1 MFTLPC
7 MCASVSVAA
16 SIGLMRRLHQAGP
29 SNRGLMGRQLWHLAA
44 ADCLCSLGIV
54 LTFILQGF
62 KGSST
67 AKEVM
72 TGACDTE
79 GTFCLIGALTSSLVE
94 VHLSLSFL
102 AGLCRNVLML
112 DLLRRSLL
120 CLWPLGSLLGVW
132 QLCTQRFQWTAQDG
146 CKHTDATLF
155 AAVQVLSLLVCGSAY
170 LISLI
175 LVMCSGR
182 VGYSVQSKVWT
193 RAQYFLLVWLVCTC
207 PNTVRLMRNWKFL
220 DSMWCMSLA
229 LSLNALNGFAN
240 TVVYALLTNYV
251 QRLEDR
257 SPNLFSLNT
266 VQDHRHS
273 FRVAFG
279 EQSVDE
285 PVRTSWTPSTSD
297 FNSCEDVQEEVLCCF
312 EAT

>member
-1 MFTLPC
+1 MLFDSNGTESCGCNKPGQVQADRWTVCDAESLRPCVAHVTPTTTIRRRMRMLAYSCVERMALACLWQRVPHLPHLGHVQREGRLF
-7 MCASVSVAA
+7 CAVQGLDACAVFSSRVA
-16 SIGLMRRLHQAGP
+16 R
-29 SNRGLMGRQLWHLAA
+29 
-44 ADCLCSLGIV
+44 
-54 LTFILQGF
+54 
-62 KGSST
+62 
-67 AKEVM
+67 
-72 TGACDTE
+72 
-79 GTFCLIGALTSSLVE
+79 
-94 VHLSLSFL
+94 VHLPQHG
-102 AGLCRNVLML
+102 A
-112 DLLRRSLL
+112 
-120 CLWPLGSLLGVW
+120 
-132 QLCTQRFQWTAQDG
+132 AQ
-146 CKHTDATLF
+146 
-155 AAVQVLSLLVCGSAY
+155 
-170 LISLI
+170 
-175 LVMCSGR
+175 
-182 VGYSVQSKVWT
+182 
-193 RAQYFLLVWLVCTC
+193 
-207 PNTVRLMRNWKFL
+207 RNWKFL

-297 FNSCEDVQEEVLCCF
+297 FNSCEDFQEEVLCCF